1 MRKCNVYY
9 TEKLAITY
17 DALKGYPCCEILYC
31 HLLSCCDRT
40 YTTVEHH
47 SIHREQ
53 FTRLIQYCCICEST
67 QVRTCKLIPFIT
79 YCRSD
84 PFVQKYAGEDDVC
97 QSLYPRSFEGVVP
110 RSVLKALRYYR
121 YGAVKHNNHQKLLFT
136 AASQVSGRFN
146 VVHRN

>member
-1 MRKCNVYY
+1 MFTILRSLLLPMMHSKGTHAVKFCTVIFYLVVIARTQLLN
-9 TEKLAITY
+9 ITQ
-17 DALKGYPCCEILYC
+17 L
-31 HLLSCCDRT
+31 
-40 YTTVEHH
+40 
-47 SIHREQ
+47 HREQ

-84 PFVQKYAGEDDVC
+84 PLVQKYAGEDDVC